1 MNRWLSMKI
10 EAIETYPVGA
20 GWKNWLFVRVMT
32 DEDGLYGVSEATING
47 FIKTTEAAISE
58 LAHLV
63 VGRDPREVNAI
74 AESVIGTVQDAGH
87 IHRLAMSAIEVAC
100 WDILGKSLG
109 VPIYQLLGGKHR
121 DSVLGYANGWYRAE
135 RTPEAFVAA
144 AETVVDMGFKAVKL
158 DPFGQSFGTID
169 ESDLQD
175 TYKILAGIRE
185 RFGPEFKILIDVHSR
200 FIPSESLRVARFLAP
215 LNLYWWEEPTKDERE
230 EITNEIALQCPIP
243 IATGEQFDKIGQ
255 FETLARG
262 GGVSIWQPE
271 PMSLG
276 GITNTIAVANI
287 ARANNAWIAPHQSGG
302 PVATATCL
310 QLAACVPNFQIQEHF
325 DATNEPWTRD
335 LVTWHPEIDKINGH
349 LSLPESPGLGIDLN
363 LEAVKEHPYDPNAF
377 FNLHEEGWEK
387 RIGSRDGD

>member
-1 MNRWLSMKI
+1 MKI
-10 EAIETYPVGA
+10 TAIETYPVGA

-47 FIKTTEAAISE
+47 FIKTTEAAIDE
-58 LAHLV
+58 LAHLAI
-63 VGRDPREVNAI
+63 GRDPREVNAI
-74 AESVIGTVQDAGH
+74 AEAVIGTVQDAGH

-109 VPIYQLLGGKHR
+109 APIYQLVGGKHR
-121 DSVLGYANGWYRAE
+121 DSILGYANGWYRAE

-169 ESDLQD
+169 EPDLQD

-185 RFGPEFKILIDVHSR
+185 RFGPDFKILIDVHSR

-230 EITNEIALQCPIP
+230 EITNEIAIQSPIQV
-243 IATGEQFDKIGQ
+243 ATGEQFDKIGQ

-310 QLAACVPNFQIQEHF
+310 QLAACIPNFLIQEHF
-325 DATNEPWTRD
+325 DATNEAWTRD
-335 LVTWHPEIDKINGH
+335 LVTWHPEIDKTNGH

-363 LEAVKEHPYDPNAF
+363 LEAITEHPYDPNAF

-387 RIGSRDGD
+387 RIGSRGED

>member
-1 MNRWLSMKI
+1 MKI
-10 EAIETYPVGA
+10 TAIETYPVGA

-58 LAHLV
+58 LAHLAI
-63 VGRDPREVNAI
+63 GRDPRNVNAI
-74 AESVIGTVQDAGH
+74 AEEVIGTVQDAGH

-109 VPIYQLLGGKHR
+109 VPVYQLLGGKHR

-144 AETVVDMGFKAVKL
+144 ANTVSELGFKAVKL
-158 DPFGQSFGTID
+158 DPFGQAFGTID
-169 ESDLQD
+169 EAGLQE
-175 TYKILAGIRE
+175 TYAILAAIRE
-185 RFGPEFKILIDVHSR
+185 FFGPEFKILIDVHSR
-200 FIPSESLRVARFLAP
+200 FMPSEALRVARFLAP
-215 LNLYWWEEPTKDERE
+215 LDLYWWEEPTKDERE
-230 EITNEIALQCPIP
+230 EITNEIALQSPIP
-243 IATGEQFDKIGQ
+243 VATGEQFDKIGQ

-310 QLAACVPNFQIQEHF
+310 QLAACVPNFLIQEHF

-335 LVTWHPEIDKINGH
+335 LVTWHPNINKDNGH
-349 LSLPESPGLGIDLN
+349 LSLPDQPGLGIDLN
-363 LEAVKEHPYDPNAF
+363 LPAIKEHPYDPNAF

-387 RIGSRDGD
+387 RIGVRGRK